1 MKKLGLVFLLLLSTL
16 SFAAK
21 KPSNPADYAIN
32 VHVTA
37 SHMHM
42 QVGVP
47 GDLQFLDVL
56 IAGKKYELA
65 GTFGDALF
73 QNGFV
78 MLKPGDYKAKLVKDE
93 HSAPYSSRQIYEFL
107 MPDNTV
113 LTFDVVGIIE

>member
-1 MKKLGLVFLLLLSTL
+1 
-16 SFAAK
+16 
-21 KPSNPADYAIN
+21 
-32 VHVTA
+32 
-37 SHMHM
+37 M

-65 GTFGDALF
+65 GTFGAVGAALF